1 MQNVFAE
8 KWVPLLKF
16 VLVAGA
22 ALFVMIRWA

>member
-1 MQNVFAE
+1 MGGE
-8 KWVPLLKF
+8 KRPSLLKF